1 MAVFEWLAFSSLWVA
16 AAAGALCAA
25 AGRALGAGQGPGAA
39 VCALAAAGTFAIY
52 SVDRLRD
59 VARDRHT
66 TPRRTA
72 FVERFGGPLRV
83 AIALA
88 LAASGA
94 LAWQVGARALVVLV
108 PVAALGFFHRRLKR
122 YAWWKPFYVSGAW
135 VAVVVGLPAVALPV
149 PRHLG
154 WVAVILGATILANV
168 VASNLRDDEAVT
180 ARFGARVP
188 LRLARGLAASS
199 FLLALLAPAA
209 ARPLA
214 LVPLATL
221 AVLAPFQ
228 PGELYGLI
236 AVDGALLLGAAAA
249 CALY

>member
-1 MAVFEWLAFSSLWVA
+1 MTVLEWLAFSSLWVS
-16 AAAGALCAA
+16 AAAGALCVA
-25 AGRALGAGQGPGAA
+25 AGRALGAGEGPGAA
-39 VCALAAAGTFAIY
+39 VSALAAAGTFAIY
-52 SVDRLRD
+52 NVDRLRD

-66 TPRRTA
+66 APLRTA
-72 FVERFGGPLRV
+72 FVEGRSGLLRV

-88 LAASGA
+88 LVAAAA
-94 LAWQVGARALVVLV
+94 LAWQVGPRSLAVLA

-122 YAWWKPFYVSGAW
+122 HAWWKPFYVSGAW
-135 VAVVVGLPAVALPV
+135 VAVVVGLPAAALSA
-149 PRHLG
+149 PRHLA
-154 WVAVILGATILANV
+154 WVAAILGATILANV
-168 VASNLRDDEAVT
+168 VASNLRDDEAVS

-199 FLLALLAPAA
+199 LLLALLAPAA
-209 ARPLA
+209 VRPLA

-236 AVDGALLLGAAAA
+236 AVDGALLVGAAAA
-249 CALY
+249 LALY